1 MSDPTTA
8 RAQRQAAARD
18 GRRDDAVER
27 RVSDAYPRGSDPETT
42 TRQRQ
47 IERRREIADEV
58 DIERAGVG
66 AVDRIG
72 QGIDVFL
79 RSVGVREFGQNV
91 RQDFAGEA
99 DFVQPGDVDPRVDGQ
114 RIAADPG
121 VPEDRRPDVAD
132 RARRETAAEAE
143 FVKADDLQADVGA
156 RGVTDLEIPDDRR
169 PDVAERTRGS
179 LAGED
184 PFAEPGD
191 FEVSVTGRGV
201 ESAGLTDDGAQRRA
215 GRQFEAE
222 TPLESVDPFEDV
234 RDTDDGFGLTEDA
247 QQRQA
252 ARGFEAEIGLFET
265 GDLGSD
271 DIRDIDDGFGLGRDP
286 AREVAAEQID
296 DQLDDIDVSPGDI
309 ELEETDDGRFEGV
322 FEREVRR

>member
-1 MSDPTTA
+1 MSNPTTA

-27 RVSDAYPRGSDPETT
+27 RVKDANPRGSDPETT

-47 IERRREIADEV
+47 IERQREIAEEV
-58 DIERAGVG
+58 DVDRDGVG

-79 RSVGVREFGQNV
+79 RSAGVRQFGTQV
-91 RQDFAGEA
+91 REDFAGEA

-114 RIAADPG
+114 RISAEPRVARN
-121 VPEDRRPDVAD
+121 RRSDVAD

-143 FVKADDLQADVGA
+143 FVEPDDLQADVGA

-169 PDVAERTRGS
+169 PDVADRTRES

-191 FEVSVTGRGV
+191 FDVTVTGRGV
-201 ESAGLTDDGAQRRA
+201 EAAGLTDDGAQRRA
-215 GRQFEAE
+215 GRQFESE
-222 TPLESVDPFEDV
+222 TALRSVDPFEDL
-234 RDTDDGFGLTEDA
+234 RDTDDGFGLTDEA

-252 ARGFEAEIGLFET
+252 ARGFESQLELFDT
-265 GDLGSD
+265 GTLGSD
-271 DIRDIDDGFGLGRDP
+271 DVREFDDGFGLARDP
-286 AREVAAEQID
+286 ARRLAAARIDEQLPD
-296 DQLDDIDVSPGDI
+296 VDVSAGDI
-309 ELEETDDGRFEGV
+309 ELEETPGGFEAA